1 MLDVLRIVNGL
12 FLTLSLS
19 FFRTLLDW
27 SLVCLLILVFLSPIL
42 LIIVIWVL
50 ELCHYSTL
58 PMYLVLL
65 IKFLR
70 YFWRLPTLL
79 CGYVG

>member
-1 MLDVLRIVNGL
+1 MLDALRIVNGL

-50 ELCHYSTL
+50 DRCNLGS
-58 PMYLVLL
+58 
-65 IKFLR
+65 
-70 YFWRLPTLL
+70 
-79 CGYVG
+79 